1 MPGATMSGHA
11 STDKSVG
18 FVIFFGLLAAAGAVL
33 VYAAPSQPLSAVG
46 FSAAVVF
53 GSVMIVLQHYYA

>member
-1 MPGATMSGHA
+1 MNEQA
-11 STDKSVG
+11 STDKGLG

-33 VYAAPSQPLSAVG
+33 VYAAPTQSLSAAG

-53 GSVMIVLQHYYA
+53 GSVMIVLQHYYG